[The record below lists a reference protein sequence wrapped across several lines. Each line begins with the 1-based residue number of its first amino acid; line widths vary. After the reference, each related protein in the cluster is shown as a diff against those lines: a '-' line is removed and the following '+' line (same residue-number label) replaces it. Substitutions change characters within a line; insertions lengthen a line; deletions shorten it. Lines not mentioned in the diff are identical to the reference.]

1 MALDLKKSY
10 TFFQPEKV
18 TDPVHIIGIGAI
30 GSTLAVMLARIG
42 MEKLYVYDFDTVS
55 THNIANQQ
63 YRYEDVGAR
72 KVDALTS
79 ILKEINPKISVNKTA
94 DSWTPKKQLSVHV
107 FMCVDNM
114 KSRNEI
120 MRHCSLNPQVVS
132 VYDFRMGLTDAQH
145 YAATTA
151 SINSMNKMLKSMQ
164 HTDEEAKKNVP
175 VSACNTELSIMPT
188 IATVVSVGVANFI
201 NHINGQPLA
210 EIVMVNPFS
219 FITEM
224 I

>member
-1 MALDLKKSY
+1 MDLKKSY
-10 TFFQPEKV
+10 TFFQPDKV

-42 MEKLYVYDFDTVS
+42 VGKLYIYDPDRVS

-79 ILKEINPKISVNKTA
+79 ILKEINPSISINKTA
-94 DSWTPKKQLSVHV
+94 DVWAPRKPLAGHV

-120 MRHCSLNPQVVS
+120 MKHCALNSQVIS

-145 YAATTA
+145 YAAATSSGA
-151 SINSMNKMLKSMQ
+151 SMNRMLATMQ

-188 IATVVSVGVANFI
+188 VATVVSIGVSNFI

-210 EIVMVNPFS
+210 GIVMVNPFS